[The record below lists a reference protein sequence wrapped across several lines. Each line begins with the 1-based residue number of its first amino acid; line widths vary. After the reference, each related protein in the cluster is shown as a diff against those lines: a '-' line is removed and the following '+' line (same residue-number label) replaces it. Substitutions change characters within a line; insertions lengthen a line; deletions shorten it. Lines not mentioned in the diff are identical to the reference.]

1 MKNLLL
7 VMLITI
13 SGVNAS
19 AQSIT
24 QSITQ
29 SIAKAYKEAPV
40 TSKVAAGV
48 FMVGTLLHLRRQS
61 ALSKGMLITGVALIS
76 INIATKKKRRNN
88 FRF

>member
-19 AQSIT
+19 A

>member
-19 AQSIT
+19 A

-61 ALSKGMLITGVALIS
+61 ALSKGMMMTGVTLIS